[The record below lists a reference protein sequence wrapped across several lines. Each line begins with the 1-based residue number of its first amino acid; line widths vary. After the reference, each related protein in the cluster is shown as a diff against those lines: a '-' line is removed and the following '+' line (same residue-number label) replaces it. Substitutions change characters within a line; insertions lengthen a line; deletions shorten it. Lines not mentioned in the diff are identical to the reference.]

1 MSPSQTRLIGRG
13 GWRPAV
19 LGAAAWALLGG
30 VAAGQARVSLTVRPT
45 SITFPT
51 ADPDVAP
58 VVTAPALDIRYQ
70 VRNNAGQAWRI
81 TVLASG
87 DLIAGGS
94 VIDIGNISW
103 TATPTPPFQAGTLSK
118 TLEQTVASGF
128 GNIQPPQNGTLV
140 FQLNNLWSYS
150 VGVYTQNIIF
160 TLSAP

>member
-1 MSPSQTRLIGRG
+1 MNAPPSRLIGG
-13 GWRPAV
+13 GWRLA
-19 LGAAAWALLGG
+19 LSGLAAWAALGG
-30 VAAGQARVSLTVRPT
+30 VATAQTRVTLRVNPT

-70 VRNNAGQAWRI
+70 VRNNGGQGWRI

-87 DLIAGGS
+87 DLNAGVS

-128 GNIQPPQNGTLV
+128 GNVQQPQMGTLLL
-140 FQLNNLWSYS
+140 QLNNLWSYS
-150 VGVYTQNIIF
+150 IGVYTQNIVF